1 MSEPDFYVNK
11 TLLKRAFEKAALAYD
26 EAAILQREVATRLV
40 ERLDYMRIDPNV
52 VLDAGVGTG
61 YCALDLVKRYPKAKI
76 IALDIAQAMLEQTRS
91 KIEGKNNVSYIADVN
106 YSANVNYVVS
116 DVEKIA
122 LADNSVDLIVSSL
135 TVQWCNDYIKAFEE
149 FKRVLKPGG
158 CLLFSSFGP
167 DALKELRHCW
177 YKVDNDHH
185 VNSFIDMHHIGDT
198 LLQAGFVDPVMD
210 NENITVTYKD
220 VYQIM
225 RDLKTIGAHNVL
237 NGRRHSLTGKKRLQ
251 AMVAEYENLRSE
263 GVLPMTYEIVYGHG
277 WVADVEKITVD
288 FKK

>member
-11 TLLKRAFEKAALAYD
+11 SLSRRSFEQAAKAYD

-40 ERLDYMRIDPNV
+40 ERLDYMLIEPSV

-61 YCALDLVKRYPKAKI
+61 YCTLDLVQRYPNAQV

-91 KIEGKNNVSYIADVN
+91 KLPLNKSVN
-106 YSANVNYVVS
+106 YLAC

-122 LADNSVDLIVSSL
+122 LADNSVDLVISSL
-135 TVQWCNDYIKAFEE
+135 TVQWCNDYLKAFSEL
-149 FKRVLKPGG
+149 KRVLKPGG
-158 CLLFSSFGP
+158 CILFTSFGP

-177 YKVDNDHH
+177 YKVDSDQH
-185 VNSFIDMHHIGDT
+185 VNSFIDMHHIGDA
-198 LLQAGFVDPVMD
+198 LLQAGFENPVMD
-210 NENITVTYKD
+210 NETITITYKD

-237 NGRRHSLTGKKRLQ
+237 NGRRHSLTGKNRLQ
-251 AMVAEYENLRSE
+251 AMIAEYETFRND
-263 GVLPMTYEIVYGHG
+263 GVLPMSYEIVYGHA
-277 WVADVEKITVD
+277 WIADAENVLVEFD
-288 FKK
+288 KK

>member
-11 TLLKRAFEKAALAYD
+11 ILLRRAFEKAAQAYD
-26 EAAILQREVATRLV
+26 EAAVLQREVASRML
-40 ERLDYMRIDPNV
+40 ERLDYMLIEPQV
-52 VLDAGVGTG
+52 ILDAGAGTG
-61 YCALDLVKRYPKAKI
+61 YCALDVAVRYPGVQV
-76 IALDIAQAMLEQTRS
+76 IALDIASGMLQQTRS
-91 KIEGKNNVSYIADVN
+91 KMKPGNNISYVS
-106 YSANVNYVVS
+106 S

-135 TVQWCNDYIKAFEE
+135 TVQWCNDYIKAFTE

-158 CLLFSSFGP
+158 CLLFTSFGP

-177 YKVDNDHH
+177 HKVDNDNH
-185 VNSFIDMHHIGDT
+185 VNSFIDMHHVGDA
-198 LLQAGFVDPVMD
+198 LLQAGFKDPVMD
-210 NENITVTYKD
+210 AEIITVTYND

-251 AMVAEYENLRSE
+251 AMVAEYETFRHE
-263 GVLPMTYEIVYGHG
+263 GVLPMTYEIVYGHA
-277 WVADVEKITVD
+277 WEVTDSVSVRFEK
-288 FKK
+288 K

>member
-11 TLLKRAFEKAALAYD
+11 SLSRRSFEQAAQAYD

-40 ERLDYMRIDPNV
+40 ERLDYMLIEPSV

-61 YCALDLVKRYPKAKI
+61 YCTLDLVQRYPNAQV

-91 KIEGKNNVSYIADVN
+91 KLPLNKSVN
-106 YSANVNYVVS
+106 YLAC

-122 LADNSVDLIVSSL
+122 LADNSVDLVISSL
-135 TVQWCNDYIKAFEE
+135 TVQWSNDYLKAFSEL
-149 FKRVLKPGG
+149 KRVLKPGG
-158 CLLFSSFGP
+158 CILFTSFGP

-177 YKVDNDHH
+177 YKVDSDQH
-185 VNSFIDMHHIGDT
+185 VNSFIDMHHIGDA
-198 LLQAGFVDPVMD
+198 LLQAGFENPVMD
-210 NENITVTYKD
+210 NETITITYKD

-237 NGRRHSLTGKKRLQ
+237 NGRRHSLTGKNRLQ
-251 AMVAEYENLRSE
+251 AMIAEYETFRND
-263 GVLPMTYEIVYGHG
+263 GVLPMSYEIVYGHA
-277 WVADVEKITVD
+277 WIADAEKVNVQFD
-288 FKK
+288 KK